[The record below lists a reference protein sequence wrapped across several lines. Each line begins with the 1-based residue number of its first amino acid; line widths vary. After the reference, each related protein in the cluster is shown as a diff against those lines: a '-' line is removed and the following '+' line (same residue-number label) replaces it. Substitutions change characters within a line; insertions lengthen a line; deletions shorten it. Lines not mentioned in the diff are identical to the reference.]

1 MFLLKYKWSTLALC
15 SVLYTFEAITDPF
28 TKDLFTLSADRV
40 GYLEG
45 QKT

>member
-15 SVLYTFEAITDPF
+15 SVLYTFEAITF